1 MNNQQIEQL
10 ADEALDL
17 AVRHIQDALGVET
30 GDLAGMVFANEIVRD
45 LLAHYID
52 QELKAR
58 K

>member
-17 AVRHIQDALGVET
+17 AVGHIQDALGVET